1 MREAGEGSRPGR
13 ARARPVRPV
22 EERPVRI
29 VVDGAEP
36 LTLTA
41 SPGGLEE
48 LAAGHLLA
56 RGVTADAL
64 REATFRVQ
72 GSTVRVALP
81 ASAAG
86 RPAVDGGLREHL
98 RAGGVAHVP
107 DCPEC
112 ASRLRRGRASTPSAA
127 RLRAAMAALLDGGS
141 GVHGAALVGAEGIV
155 HAVEDVGRHA
165 AVDRVVGATLLRSW
179 DPAALGLATTAR
191 ISGEM
196 AYKAA
201 RAGFAWVAS
210 RSVPT
215 TLAVAIAALVDLPIV
230 ARAGSPRA
238 HRFGP

>member
-1 MREAGEGSRPGR
+1 M
-13 ARARPVRPV
+13 
-22 EERPVRI
+22 RI

-48 LAAGHLLA
+48 LVAGHLLA
-56 RGVTADAL
+56 RGVAAAAL
-64 REATFRVQ
+64 REAAFRVE
-72 GSTVRVALP
+72 GSTVHVALP
-81 ASAAG
+81 ASPADPPAG
-86 RPAVDGGLREHL
+86 DAGLREHL
-98 RAGGVAHVP
+98 RARGVAHLP
-107 DCPEC
+107 GCPRC
-112 ASRLRRGRASTPSAA
+112 ASGLRRGRASPPSAA
-127 RLRAAMAALLDGGS
+127 RLQAVMAALLAGGS
-141 GVHGAALVGAEGIV
+141 GVHGAALVDADGIR

-165 AVDRVVGATLLRSW
+165 AVDRVVGAALLRGW
-179 DPAALGLATTAR
+179 DPTGLGLATTAR

-215 TLAVAIAALVDLPIV
+215 TLALSIAALVDLPIV

-238 HRFGP
+238 RRFGA

>member
-1 MREAGEGSRPGR
+1 M
-13 ARARPVRPV
+13 
-22 EERPVRI
+22 RI

-56 RGVTADAL
+56 RGVAADAL
-64 REATFRVQ
+64 RDATFRVE
-72 GSTVRVALP
+72 GSTVHVALS

-86 RPAVDGGLREHL
+86 PPAVDAGLREHL
-98 RAGGVAHVP
+98 RAGGVAHLP
-107 DCPEC
+107 DCPRC
-112 ASRLRRGRASTPSAA
+112 ASRLRRGRASPPSTA
-127 RLRAAMAALLDGGS
+127 RLQEVMAALLAGGS
-141 GVHGAALVGAEGIV
+141 GVHGAALVDADGV
-155 HAVEDVGRHA
+155 LHAVEDVGRHA
-165 AVDRVVGATLLRSW
+165 AVDRVVGAALLRGW
-179 DPAALGLATTAR
+179 DPTGLGLATTAR

-215 TLAVAIAALVDLPIV
+215 TLALAIAALVDLPIV

-238 HRFGP
+238 RRFGP